1 MKVISTISNNNDW
14 YLITADFEEYIK
26 IQERVIAFF
35 IIVDRQGVAEPW
47 RVDSQ
52 VNFQRSQNRKVQQ
65 RQNNKG
71 VRWGDMET

>member
-26 IQERVIAFF
+26 MQEQVILFF

-52 VNFQRSQNRKVQQ
+52 VNFQRSENREVQQ
-65 RQNNKG
+65 WQ
-71 VRWGDMET
+71 DD